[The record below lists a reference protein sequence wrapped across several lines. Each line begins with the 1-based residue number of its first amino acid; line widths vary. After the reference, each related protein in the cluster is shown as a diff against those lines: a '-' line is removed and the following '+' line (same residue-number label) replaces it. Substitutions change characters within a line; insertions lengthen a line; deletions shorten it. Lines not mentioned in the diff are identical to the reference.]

1 MSKKSS
7 DYKRYID
14 FLQRASHDLRAPTRQ
29 IKFFYSQL
37 SEKLNLSENYET
49 SEVDGYIKT
58 AIDQAVNQF
67 DRILTLSK
75 VHTREYDKHLVNLNQ
90 MLQSVNHD
98 LAQQYDVQLNG
109 IKDSKQEYVILIE
122 EQLLTLMLNEIIDNI
137 EKYALKDSLDID
149 VRLAFD
155 VNTIYMTI
163 QDNGPGIQQS
173 LISEASL
180 PFRRF
185 HSQNEVP
192 GVGLGL
198 TIAQQCAE
206 RMGGT
211 LSLQNDHGLAV
222 KISLP
227 NVAR

>member
-1 MSKKSS
+1 
-7 DYKRYID
+7 
-14 FLQRASHDLRAPTRQ
+14 
-29 IKFFYSQL
+29 
-37 SEKLNLSENYET
+37 
-49 SEVDGYIKT
+49 
-58 AIDQAVNQF
+58 
-67 DRILTLSK
+67 
-75 VHTREYDKHLVNLNQ
+75 